1 MPLQCSYGE
10 RTINELILMFKSSQI
25 NLDPGFQRNSVWTL
39 ADRRRLIQSILAR
52 YPLPSI
58 FLYERRQKGGVVYDV
73 IDGKQRLETILMF
86 ARQDRFKRH
95 AFNVKLSLN
104 GHVGYYDWTILKA
117 KFQEV
122 HHSFLTYKVQVAEL
136 SGELAE
142 IIDLFVRINSTGKPL
157 TSGEKRHARF
167 FQSPFLKAASQL
179 VMRFRSYLLGQRVLS
194 NAQIDRMKGT
204 ELMAELLISIHHGGI
219 INKKTSLDR
228 AIGNEA
234 LNLHTLARLQRECT
248 TTMNLLKRMFPE
260 LKATRFRNSAEF
272 YSLFMMVWEMHN
284 RKFVLN
290 DHKRNRTAGLLLKRL
305 SNGVDELREQL
316 RRVKPA
322 KSSQRLYSDYLLTV
336 QGDTDSSANR
346 ERRAE
351 ILQKLLFSLFDR
363 KDSKRAF
370 SPEQRRLLWNNDG
383 KRVCQSC
390 MKALTW
396 ENFTV
401 DHVLAHSKGGPT
413 ALNNARLMCRSCNSR
428 KGAR

>member
-1 MPLQCSYGE
+1 MPLQSAYGE
-10 RTINELILMFKSSQI
+10 RTINELMLMFKSRQI
-25 NLDPGFQRNSVWTL
+25 NLEPGFQRNSVWTL
-39 ADRRRLIQSILAR
+39 TDRRRLIQSVLAR

-86 ARQDRFKRH
+86 ARQGRFKRD

-104 GHVGYYDWTILKA
+104 GDVDYYDWAVLKA
-117 KFQEV
+117 RFQEEY
-122 HHSFLTYKVQVAEL
+122 HSFLTYKVQTAEV

-167 FQSPFLKAASQL
+167 YQSPFLKAASQL
-179 VMRFRSYLLGQRVLS
+179 VVRFRNYLLGQRVLS
-194 NAQIDRMKGT
+194 EAQIDRMKGT
-204 ELMAELLISIHHGGI
+204 ELMAELLMSIHHGGI

-234 LNLHTLARLQRECT
+234 LNLHTLGRLQRECT
-248 TTMNLLKRMFPE
+248 TTMNLVKRMFPE
-260 LKATRFRNSAEF
+260 LKATRFRNSADF
-272 YSLFMMVWEMHN
+272 YSLFMIVWEMHN

-290 DHKRNRTAGLLLKRL
+290 DRKRNHTAALLLKRL

-346 ERRAE
+346 VRRAE
-351 ILQKLLFSLFDR
+351 ILRGLLFSLFDR

-370 SPEQRRLLWNNDG
+370 SPEQRRLLWNGDD
-383 KRVCQSC
+383 KKVCPSC
-390 MKALTW
+390 KETLTW

-401 DHVLAHSKGGPT
+401 DHVLAHSKGGLT
-413 ALNNARLMCRSCNSR
+413 SLGNVQLMCRPCNSR
-428 KGAR
+428 KGVR